1 MRLNEQG
8 ELQEM
13 NVIGIDVSKLK
24 LDCARLDENSKLKVK
39 VFQNSPMG
47 WPDLVEWSTEN
58 TGLAVSQLHFVMEAT
73 GIYHEQLA
81 IYLYGR
87 GANVSVVNPAQARYY
102 GQSLG
107 IRTKNDKKD
116 SVVLARY
123 GAHEKPMRWQP
134 EAPEFRTLK
143 ALLARLDSMK
153 KTCNGEHNR
162 QEKATVGKAP
172 QAVLD
177 SLAQMVGTLDGER
190 KQMEKLIEEHINS
203 HNQLKENKALLESIP
218 GVGKVIATRMLMV
231 VGSRPFESASQCSA
245 YLGLAPVQH
254 ESGSSVKGRS
264 RLSKAGNPVIRAKLY
279 MAAVVATTHNPDI
292 KAQYERLT
300 NKGKSKMSA
309 LGAAMRKLV
318 QICFGVLKHQQP
330 YQPQV
335 SF

>member
-1 MRLNEQG
+1 MS
-8 ELQEM
+8 
-13 NVIGIDVSKLK
+13 VIGIDVSKLK
-24 LDCARLDENSKLKVK
+24 LDCAWLNENNKLKVK
-39 VFQNSPMG
+39 VFPNSPMG
-47 WPDLVEWSTEN
+47 WPDLVEWSIKN

-81 IYLYGR
+81 IYLYDR
-87 GANVSVVNPAQARYY
+87 GANVSVINPAQVKYY

-123 GAHEKPMRWQP
+123 GVHEKPKRWQP
-134 EAPEFRTLK
+134 EAPEIRTLK
-143 ALLARLDSMK
+143 ALLARLDSIEK
-153 KTCNGEHNR
+153 DLRRERNR
-162 QEKATVGKAP
+162 QEKAMVSQAP
-172 QAVLD
+172 LAIMK
-177 SLAQMVGTLDGER
+177 SLAQMTATLDSEW
-190 KQMEKLIEEHINS
+190 QQLEKLIEEHINS
-203 HNQLKENKALLESIP
+203 HKQLKDNKALLESIP

-231 VGSRPFESASQCSA
+231 IGSRPFDSASQCSA
-245 YLGLAPVQH
+245 YLGLVPVQH

-264 RLSKAGNPVIRAKLY
+264 RLSKAGNPAIRAKLY
-279 MAAVVATTHNPDI
+279 MAAVVATAHNPDI

-300 NKGKSKMSA
+300 NRGKSKMSA

-335 SF
+335 TI

>member
-8 ELQEM
+8 ESQEM

-24 LDCARLDENSKLKVK
+24 LDCARLDENNKLKVK

-87 GANVSVVNPAQARYY
+87 GANVSVINPAQVRYY

-123 GAHEKPMRWQP
+123 GAHEKPVRWQP
-134 EAPEFRTLK
+134 EAPEIRTLK
-143 ALLARLDSMK
+143 ALLARLDSIEK
-153 KTCNGEHNR
+153 DLRRERNR

-177 SLAQMVGTLDGER
+177 SLAQMVGTLDAER

-203 HNQLKENKALLESIP
+203 HKQLKENKALLESIP

-231 VGSRPFESASQCSA
+231 IGSRHFNSASQCSA
-245 YLGLAPVQH
+245 YLGLVPVQH

-264 RLSKAGNPVIRAKLY
+264 RLSKAGNPVIRSKLY
-279 MAAVVATTHNPDI
+279 MAAVVATTYNPDI

-300 NKGKSKMSA
+300 YKGKSKMAA

-318 QICFGVLKHQQP
+318 HICFGVLKHQQP